1 MIEINLLPE
10 SMRREKREGGKEIF
24 LFSIGGL
31 LVGLLVLTW
40 ILLSG
45 QIVVANRKISHLER
59 EWKELLPITEETAM
73 LIEKKRQLE
82 ERGTVLDALM
92 KGRFLWAKKL
102 NQISNLV
109 PEGVWLSNISLGTKV
124 EMVPSKQSA
133 KAKGKVAGDE
143 TQPQPPPLEKKEIKV
158 LVIRGS
164 TVSVKK
170 GEEIVDLVGTFI
182 NRLREDET
190 FFKDF
195 SSIELGPG
203 QRGMIGGIDIWNFE
217 LNLPFKENP

>member
-10 SMRREKREGGKEIF
+10 SMRREKREGSKEIF

-31 LVGLLVLTW
+31 LVGLLILTW
-40 ILLSG
+40 ILLSL
-45 QIVVANRKISHLER
+45 QIIVVNRKISHLER

-73 LIEKKRQLE
+73 LIEKKRQFE
-82 ERGTVLDALM
+82 ERGTVLDTLM
-92 KGRFLWAKKL
+92 KGRLLWAKKL
-102 NQISNLV
+102 NQVSNLV
-109 PEGVWLSNISLGTKV
+109 PEGVWLSNISIGTKV
-124 EMVPSKQSA
+124 EMVQSV
-133 KAKGKVAGDE
+133 KAKGKVAGGE
-143 TQPQPPPLEKKEIKV
+143 TQPQLPPLEKKEIKV

-170 GEEIVDLVGTFI
+170 GEEIVDLVGIFI